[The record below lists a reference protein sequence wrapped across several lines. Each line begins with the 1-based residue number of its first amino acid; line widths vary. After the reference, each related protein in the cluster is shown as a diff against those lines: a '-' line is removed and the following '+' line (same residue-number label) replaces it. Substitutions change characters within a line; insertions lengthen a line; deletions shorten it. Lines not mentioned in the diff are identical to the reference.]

1 MVEMLQLI
9 TYNWERKAI
18 LCLLIFKDCNE
29 AVNGVTPTLILSF
42 CPWSGVQYLLKDC
55 GIPTIK
61 ARCLNWNYLY
71 GVQKSSERESVFS
84 CLR

>member
-29 AVNGVTPTLILSF
+29 AVNGMTPTLILSF
-42 CPWSGVQYLLKDC
+42 CPSLIWRSILTEGLQDSY
-55 GIPTIK
+55 
-61 ARCLNWNYLY
+61 N
-71 GVQKSSERESVFS
+71 
-84 CLR
+84 